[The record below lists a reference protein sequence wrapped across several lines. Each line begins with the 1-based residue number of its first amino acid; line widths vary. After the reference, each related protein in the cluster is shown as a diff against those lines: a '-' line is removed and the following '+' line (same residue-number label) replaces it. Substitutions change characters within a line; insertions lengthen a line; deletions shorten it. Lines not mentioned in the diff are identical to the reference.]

1 MTGNRVMLNFSW
13 ASLQALQ
20 DTVTLDCRCHG
31 MSGTCATK
39 TCMRKMPPFSVVGDY
54 LQYKFYGAR
63 RVIQKKSGY
72 GLLVSSGGRKEPRE
86 PRKDELLY
94 YEKSPNFCAA
104 EPAINWAGTSGRQC
118 VLTSDPRQ
126 RDSCDVLCCKRG
138 YYTLYEE
145 VVKECN
151 CRARVDEYWSNME
164 CDKCTVQEATNYCR
178 WSTGLRDRLGEWQ
191 VAHWQ

>member
-1 MTGNRVMLNFSW
+1 MSP
-13 ASLQALQ
+13 SLFQALQ

-54 LQYKFYGAR
+54 LSYKFHGAR
-63 RVIQKKSGY
+63 RVIHKKTGY
-72 GLLVSSGGRKEPRE
+72 GFLLVSSGGRKEPRE
-86 PRKDELLY
+86 ARADELLY

-126 RDSCDVLCCKRG
+126 KDSCEVLCCKRG
-138 YYTLYEE
+138 YYTLYQETI
-145 VVKECN
+145 KDCN
-151 CRARVDEYWSNME
+151 CRVESLWSTVV
-164 CDKCTVQEATNYCR
+164 CDKCVVQEPKHHCR
-178 WSTGLRDRLGEWQ
+178 
-191 VAHWQ
+191 